1 MVVKISASVPDELW
15 GEAQAR
21 SRLDSPSA
29 IVQEALRRAYSTPA
43 GPNVDSAV
51 AGRSSQARVAAI
63 RDRLKQ
69 QVQELWERGYAAGL
83 DLAEAL
89 SWEALQHYGSYE
101 RSDLNEWIT
110 GPLPEE
116 DADLV
121 RIHLDDTGYASGPMP
136 TAYYQ
141 GFDHALADV
150 WEAVTE
156 AGGTDGGQ
164 MSDAFSLLAARTPTP
179 ATDDDVPF

>member
-15 GEAQAR
+15 GLAQAR

-63 RDRLKQ
+63 RDRLRR

-101 RSDLNEWIT
+101 RSDLNEWLASA
-110 GPLPEE
+110 LPEE
-116 DADLV
+116 DADSV
-121 RIHLDDTGYASGPMP
+121 GSHLESTGYAGGRMP
-136 TAYYQ
+136 TAY
-141 GFDHALADV
+141 
-150 WEAVTE
+150 
-156 AGGTDGGQ
+156 
-164 MSDAFSLLAARTPTP
+164 
-179 ATDDDVPF
+179 